1 MEMQMD
7 RILTIV
13 VGFFIGI
20 FGYLIKDKLGK
31 VEKVENRVGQKID
44 QIFEK
49 ISNIEKKVVEINSLR
64 DTVVRLEAR
73 IESID
78 KRVNRIEKDYT

>member
-1 MEMQMD
+1 MD
-7 RILTIV
+7 LSEV
-13 VGFFIGI
+13 VKIIIGV
-20 FGYLIKDKLGK
+20 FVGMFVYLIRDKLGK
-31 VEKVENRVGQKID
+31 VEKVESKVGLKID
-44 QIFEK
+44 QILEK
-49 ISNIEKKVVEINSLR
+49 IVSIEKKLVEINSLR